1 MTKRML
7 IDATHPEETRVA
19 VVDGHR
25 LEEFDFEIAAKK
37 PLKGNIYLAKVTR
50 VEPSLQA
57 AFVDYGG
64 NRHGFLAFSE
74 IHPDY
79 YRIPVADREALLA
92 EMDRDEGEEG
102 ESESERPRGRSRRGG
117 RAQART
123 APEPQLPGAIEEPV
137 DATEAPALTI
147 EAEPAA
153 DPDADEIG
161 APTEEEPEEQEQL
174 APEAEASESPARLP
188 DALPLVVGE
197 GWSVSSEPVSLFE
210 PADAAEPAPQRASD
224 YAEPDEPAQDS
235 VAEVPAVTEIAEI
248 GGEPAVTADAIVSDE
263 LEEGRRRRA
272 RQIRRYKI
280 QEVIKRRQIMLV
292 QVTKEERG
300 NKGAALT
307 TYLSLAGRYCV
318 LMPNT
323 PRGGGISRKI
333 TNPNDRK
340 RLKSII
346 DELDIPDGIAVIVRT
361 AGSERSKAEIK
372 RDYEYLL
379 RLWDEIR
386 ELTLRST
393 APALVYEEANLI
405 KRSIRDLYSKDIED
419 VLVEGEEGYKS
430 AKSFM
435 KMLTPSHAKR
445 VQLYKDATVPLFHRY
460 QVETQI
466 DAVHQPVVQLRSGG
480 YIVLNQ
486 TEALVAIDVNSGRAT
501 RERHIEETAL
511 KTNLEASDEVARQ
524 LRLRD
529 LAGLIVIDFI
539 DMEDQRHNNQVER
552 RLKEALKNDRAR
564 IQMGRISHFGLL
576 EMSRQ
581 RLRPSLIETSTV
593 VCRHCGGT
601 GHVRS
606 TESTALHLLRAFEEE
621 GIRKRSSEVTV
632 SAPTAVAL
640 YILNQKREALTAIEQ
655 RYGLRILLAADDNL
669 IPPDFRMER
678 TRLRSPEDDRPQP
691 ISPEARHIDAAPV
704 EEEEEEDEA
713 DLAEEEV
720 EEPAEARS
728 EEGEGGEERRRRRS
742 RRRRRGRRGEDGAEP
757 RAEARAGN
765 GQAAPE
771 PEEEGEA
778 EDGEESEAAEAGGAT
793 TAAQEN
799 RKRRRRGKRGGRR
812 RRRGEPG
819 QIEAGQTGADQANG
833 AEYAVAEDPEDSV
846 LPQVEPAS
854 TPEEAEPDHTP
865 AAPEIAEQ
873 PWPEQSRQA
882 PPEPSPAEQMAPAP
896 EPAQPP
902 RGDAPRP
909 ERKERERAPEPQTAE
924 DHAPASASR
933 QSEPE
938 RPRRR
943 GWWQR
948 VLE

>member
-19 VVDGHR
+19 VVDGQR

-74 IHPDY
+74 VHPDY

-92 EMDRDEGEEG
+92 ELDREEG
-102 ESESERPRGRSRRGG
+102 ESEVEAETDRPTGRSRGP
-117 RAQART
+117 ARSKLAPKIQTPAET
-123 APEPQLPGAIEEPV
+123 AVEAVETEPAPGAAEEHAL
-137 DATEAPALTI
+137 DAAAPAP
-147 EAEPAA
+147 AGEPLSGKLAQ
-153 DPDADEIG
+153 G
-161 APTEEEPEEQEQL
+161 SSSVSPT
-174 APEAEASESPARLP
+174 
-188 DALPLVVGE
+188 DALPLVAGE
-197 GWSVSSEPVSLFE
+197 GWSVSSAPISLFE
-210 PADAAEPAPQRASD
+210 PSLVPDGAEPRTEMADLGEDAGGPAD
-224 YAEPDEPAQDS
+224 TGLAEI
-235 VAEVPAVTEIAEI
+235 PAVTEIAEI
-248 GGEPAVTADAIVSDE
+248 GGEPAAAPETIVTDE

-430 AKSFM
+430 AKAFM
-435 KMLTPSHAKR
+435 RMLTPSHARR
-445 VQLYKDATVPLFHRY
+445 VQLYKDPAVPLFHRY
-460 QVETQI
+460 QVEAQI
-466 DAVHQPVVQLRSGG
+466 DAIHQPVVQLRSGG
-480 YIVLNQ
+480 YTVLNQ

-511 KTNLEASDEVARQ
+511 KTNLEASDEIARQ

-552 RLKEALKNDRAR
+552 RLKEALKTDRAR

-593 VCRHCGGT
+593 VCRQCAGT

-606 TESTALHLLRAFEEE
+606 TESTALHLLRAFEDE

-632 SAPTAVAL
+632 SAPTPVAL

-655 RYGLRILLAADDNL
+655 RYGLRILLAADDSL
-669 IPPDFRMER
+669 VPPDFRLER

-691 ISPEARHIDAAPV
+691 ISPDARHIDAVVP
-704 EEEEEEDEA
+704 EEEEEVAEGETE
-713 DLAEEEV
+713 AEEHA
-720 EEPAEARS
+720 EESESS
-728 EEGEGGEERRRRRS
+728 EEKHRRKPRRRRR
-742 RRRRRGRRGEDGAEP
+742 RRDEEADEARPEPRQSGRAKEAPAAQAQSEKAQEGEDLP
-757 RAEARAGN
+757 EASA
-765 GQAAPE
+765 
-771 PEEEGEA
+771 
-778 EDGEESEAAEAGGAT
+778 
-793 TAAQEN
+793 AAQEA

-812 RRRGEPG
+812 RRRGEPS
-819 QIEAGQTGADQANG
+819 QALAGQTPAGESEPSDSADESEPAGEPIPAPVEREAPMTEEPVNIVAA
-833 AEYAVAEDPEDSV
+833 AEPHGQTWPESQPFGVEDRAEKQPASVQEPGPRLSVADRAEQIPVSGPRAAERQVPAAAVAK
-846 LPQVEPAS
+846 
-854 TPEEAEPDHTP
+854 EPD
-865 AAPEIAEQ
+865 
-873 PWPEQSRQA
+873 
-882 PPEPSPAEQMAPAP
+882 
-896 EPAQPP
+896 
-902 RGDAPRP
+902 
-909 ERKERERAPEPQTAE
+909 
-924 DHAPASASR
+924 
-933 QSEPE
+933 